1 MKNNKVPFVIEMLIF
16 FFIIM
21 ASFLVYTLLVKDTL
35 NEYIEKYE
43 ETEKHVYELKD
54 KSEHVYET
62 KILTT
67 DAVTLTCRVHYT
79 HLDDNCPFEDTINC
93 CESIIKYSSRSAFLD
108 CYIVDV
114 LSKQNIIKEKIKH
127 KCYEESTKYSFELKI
142 YNIEFIL

>member
-1 MKNNKVPFVIEMLIF
+1 MKDNTFPVIIKALTFLFIGMLC
-16 FFIIM
+16 
-21 ASFLVYTLLVKDTL
+21 FLMYKSLSENIG
-35 NEYIEKYE
+35 NESIEK
-43 ETEKHVYELKD
+43 HIYELKD

-62 KILTT
+62 EILTA

-79 HLDDNCPFEDTINC
+79 YLDDNCPFEDTINC

-142 YNIEFIL
+142 HNIEFIL

>member
-1 MKNNKVPFVIEMLIF
+1 MKNNKVPFVIEMLMF
-16 FFIIM
+16 FFIVM
-21 ASFLVYTLLVKDTL
+21 LSFLIYTSLAKNTY

-62 KILTT
+62 EILTA

-142 YNIEFIL
+142 HNIEFIL

>member
-1 MKNNKVPFVIEMLIF
+1 MLMF
-16 FFIIM
+16 FFIVM
-21 ASFLVYTLLVKDTL
+21 LSFLIYTSLAKNTY

-62 KILTT
+62 EILTA

-142 YNIEFIL
+142 HNIEFIL